1 MANNLR
7 VYATVGESN
16 IYSVKKL
23 TGEYT
28 DRTTYSFK
36 WSILNNTANETYGSI
51 IGANTNEFVEVIW
64 KRPAQNEQPPY
75 TDRVLIC
82 EVEKLDTNGNV
93 IGCYEALRLSVSLT
107 VPTLDL
113 NLEYFKGINDGDIVN
128 INTGEI
134 RFKDQCHIQDN
145 VMQFTVK
152 GNANTKYIRVE
163 LKNKSDSSFVSS
175 FSNGIFLESSDPT
188 SNVLAD
194 NQVGFYEYDVSQKNG
209 IANVF
214 IKFFEKPFPDGFY
227 WVRAYALD
235 NFRNYSEPLYLKFKL
250 LRDGVTIQLSPT
262 STYKSEIILGEAAMN
277 FKYQYTL
284 VHEIP
289 SWFKIDSYYEVGQIN
304 CIGCNNVEDE
314 SNYIGEHWRN
324 GESNR
329 ISLDS
334 ATVSGITL
342 EDQQYYTVSTSL
354 TFPDV
359 FVPQQS
365 WQPGTS
371 PDHFKVKIFG
381 KIYDPDN
388 ETSCY
393 ALKDNIQ
400 SQTVKI
406 SYCNTFVEYDGNR
419 TFEAPKC
426 PDPPQYNNNRS
437 FVPQITIACPP
448 EKTFNRNSGT
458 CVWNFGATG
467 PCNNISNMSW
477 NGSTCVCQTGYHF
490 DLVNNQCISDI
501 VNCYGITSISS
512 MTTTCQSLKCLE
524 TGIGDSRLYCVGNNA
539 HYYQDIRNY
548 WEKNGYYYEYTGMD
562 LDLHFDEQ
570 YIKTGDVIYF
580 CKTNSMFYDISDPFK
595 LPSETYYGHSG
606 KSYLNTDVKYRI
618 GQLRL

>member
-7 VYATVGESN
+7 ATATVGKSN

-23 TGEYT
+23 TGDYIDKT
-28 DRTTYSFK
+28 AYSFK
-36 WSILNNTANETYGSI
+36 WSILNNTTNEIYGSI
-51 IGANTNEFVEVIW
+51 IGANTNEFVEVVW
-64 KRPAQNEQPPY
+64 KQPAPTETIPY
-75 TDRVLIC
+75 SDRTLIC
-82 EVEKLDTNGNV
+82 EVEKLDINGNI

-134 RFKDQCHIQDN
+134 RFKDQCHTQDN

-163 LKNKSDSSFVSS
+163 LKNNSDSSFVNS
-175 FSNGIFLESSDPT
+175 FSNGIFLETSDPN
-188 SNVLAD
+188 SKVLAD

-214 IKFFEKPFPDGFY
+214 IKFFDKPFSDGFY
-227 WVRAYALD
+227 YVRAYALD

-250 LRDGVTIQLSPT
+250 LRKEVTIQSLL
-262 STYKSEIILGEAAMN
+262 TYKPEIFLGEAAMD

-304 CIGCNNVEDE
+304 CKGCNVDNEN
-314 SNYIGEHWRN
+314 NYIGDNWQN

-334 ATVSGITL
+334 TTVSSITL

-354 TFPDV
+354 KFPDF
-359 FVPQQS
+359 FVTPQS
-365 WQPGTS
+365 WQPGIS

-406 SYCNTFVEYDGNR
+406 NYCNPFVEYDGTR

-448 EKTFNRNSGT
+448 EKTFNYSSGT

-467 PCNNISNMSW
+467 PCSNILNMSW
-477 NGSTCVCQTGYHF
+477 NGNTCVCPTGYHF
-490 DLVNNQCISDI
+490 DSVSNQCISDV

-524 TGIGDSRLYCVGNNA
+524 NNIDDSYLYCVSSNA
-539 HYYQDIRNY
+539 YYYQYSRDY
-548 WEKNGYYYEYTGMD
+548 WEKDGCNYYKYIGTD
-562 LDLHFDEQ
+562 LDLYFEEH
-570 YIKTGDVIYF
+570 YIGANDVIYF

-595 LPSETYYGHSG
+595 SPSGTYYGYSG
-606 KSYLNTDVKYRI
+606 KIYQYTEVKSRI
-618 GQLRL
+618 EQLKL